1 MNKDFEILIENLFE
15 NFTDYGKV
23 PLTNNEFLN
32 KFEPQEYKLILFK
45 LLKGYNILGEEDE

>member
-1 MNKDFEILIENLFE
+1 MKDFELIIEYLFE